1 MGSYIHD
8 ANQIFFTGTF
18 GHDVKNQ
25 RAQQYSIE
33 IAALDIKDQLITWAE
48 RNFSY
53 TGFQVRQN
61 GNGKNGTCTQDW
73 SRVNQKMLINIDFGA
88 VYIVRTHDFGH
99 SGPTHPPCTHY
110 DVIVTK

>member
-61 GNGKNGTCTQDW
+61 GNGKNGTYTQDW
-73 SRVNQKMLINIDFGA
+73 SRVDQKMLINIDFS
-88 VYIVRTHDFGH
+88 RSLNSHDM
-99 SGPTHPPCTHY
+99 T
-110 DVIVTK
+110 

>member
-61 GNGKNGTCTQDW
+61 GNGKMEPARKIGHALKSENA
-73 SRVNQKMLINIDFGA
+73 NQ
-88 VYIVRTHDFGH
+88 Y
-99 SGPTHPPCTHY
+99 
-110 DVIVTK
+110 